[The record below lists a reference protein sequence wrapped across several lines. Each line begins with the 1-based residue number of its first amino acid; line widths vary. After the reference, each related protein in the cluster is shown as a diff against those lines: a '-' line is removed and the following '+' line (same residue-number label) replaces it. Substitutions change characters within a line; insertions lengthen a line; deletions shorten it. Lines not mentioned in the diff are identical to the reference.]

1 MSIFL
6 VILGLLVVLGG
17 ILSLTQATLGVGLIA
32 IGCFLAILAR
42 LAQAEAQHR
51 KILPP
56 KVQHFIRGGRLR
68 RRLTPALDTGE

>member
-17 ILSLTQATLGVGLIA
+17 ILSLNQVTLGVGLIA

-56 KVQHFIRGGRLR
+56 KV
-68 RRLTPALDTGE
+68 

>member
-6 VILGLLVVLGG
+6 VVLGLLVVLGG

-42 LAQAEAQHR
+42 LAQAEVQHR
-51 KILPP
+51 KTLPP
-56 KVQHFIRGGRLR
+56 KV
-68 RRLTPALDTGE
+68 

>member
-6 VILGLLVVLGG
+6 VILGILVVIGG
-17 ILSLTQATLGVGLIA
+17 ILSLSQATLGVGLIA

-51 KILPP
+51 RALPP
-56 KVQHFIRGGRLR
+56 KV
-68 RRLTPALDTGE
+68 

>member
-6 VILGLLVVLGG
+6 VILGILVVLGG
-17 ILSLTQATLGVGLIA
+17 ILSLTQATMGVGLIA

-51 KILPP
+51 QVLPP
-56 KVQHFIRGGRLR
+56 KV
-68 RRLTPALDTGE
+68 

>member
-32 IGCFLAILAR
+32 IGCLLAILAR

-51 KILPP
+51 KTLPP
-56 KVQHFIRGGRLR
+56 KV
-68 RRLTPALDTGE
+68 